1 MERYKPFNFKEM
13 AWKEFSLI
21 EWKTTYKKI
30 FKSYIAKYKK
40 IYSECLQV
48 LSNKNNEDRIRDYL
62 ENKFILLF
70 KKEYEIHIS
79 GFNSWVNFKN
89 EDLKNLNEYFF
100 SIMKTELFSYG
111 ALEKML
117 PKLSNNLEGRK
128 SLNELAEYIDIL
140 EDNVYSQNTELN
152 KYNRL
157 DNFQRSVQNELKG
170 IIALDNYYNKID
182 KIIQELLDK
191 KVLSTIEEP
200 EKPFEYKGIK
210 FLFRQSIN
218 ITEQE
223 KDLIPDIEKVL
234 FKFLD
239 ILAKHKLLHHLEK
252 KCDKIIIGDREA
264 LKSTMHTSRQQGSW
278 YAYYAQKEHNIYIPI
293 TDPDP
298 YFAEA
303 FFHEVGHYFY
313 DYIGDEISNGRKAN
327 MNWGYAFK
335 VWKRAKKSN
344 ILPSAYAY
352 TSEHEAFA
360 EIFTLVYSPKI
371 VKVKPIVSDHIMK
384 QFKDYMNL
392 L

>member
-13 AWKEFSLI
+13 AWKEFSLT
-21 EWKTTYKKI
+21 EWKTTYRKI
-30 FKSYIAKYKK
+30 FKEYIAKYKYEYTKCLK
-40 IYSECLQV
+40 ILE
-48 LSNKNNEDRIRDYL
+48 NKDNEDKIRDYL
-62 ENKFILLF
+62 EYDFIPLF

-89 EDLKNLNEYFF
+89 EELKNLNEYFF

-157 DNFQRSVQNELKG
+157 DNFERSLQNELKG
-170 IIALDNYYNKID
+170 VTALDSYYNKID

-191 KVLSTIEEP
+191 KVLSTSEEP
-200 EKPFEYKGIK
+200 EKPFIYKGVK
-210 FLFRQSIN
+210 FLFRQSID
-218 ITEQE
+218 ISEQE
-223 KDLIPDIEKVL
+223 KQLIPDIEKVL

-239 ILAKHKLLHHLEK
+239 ILEKHKLLRHLEK

-264 LKSTMHTSRQQGSW
+264 LKSTMYTTRQSGSW
-278 YAYYAQKEHNIYIPI
+278 YAYYSPKEHNIYIPI
-293 TDPDP
+293 TNPDP
-298 YFAEA
+298 FFAEA
-303 FFHEVGHYFY
+303 FFHEIGHYFY
-313 DYIGDEISNGRKAN
+313 DYIGDEISNGRRAN
-327 MNWGYAFK
+327 MDWWYAFK

-344 ILPSAYAY
+344 ILPSTYSY